1 MIIPILPLTTMNA
14 PSTQAT
20 KSRIQAILDV
30 NVPQNLSERAQ
41 LWKMA
46 NSGEIVDSTT
56 ILRAIARVDI
66 LESPIVLQDLY
77 FEYGSIVSGPDGDDK
92 VTHIIALLSMKQIA
106 DFLGY

>member
-1 MIIPILPLTTMNA
+1 MNA

-30 NVPQNLSERAQ
+30 NVPQSLSERAQ

-46 NSGEIVDSTT
+46 NSGEIVDSNT

-66 LESPIVLQDLY
+66 LESPMVVQHLYDLH
-77 FEYGSIVSGPDGDDK
+77 GDIVSGPDGPDK
-92 VTHIIALLSMKQIA
+92 VTHIIALLTMKQIA

>member
-1 MIIPILPLTTMNA
+1 MNA

-30 NVPQNLSERAQ
+30 NVPQSLSERAQ

-46 NSGEIVDSTT
+46 NSGEIVDSSTV
-56 ILRAIARVDI
+56 LRAIARVDI
-66 LESPIVLQDLY
+66 LESHMLIQDLY
-77 FEYGSIVSGPDGDDK
+77 DLHGNIVSGPDGDDK
-92 VTHIIALLSMKQIA
+92 VTNIIALLSMKQIA

>member
-1 MIIPILPLTTMNA
+1 MHA

-46 NSGEIVDSTT
+46 NSGEIVDSSTV
-56 ILRAIARVDI
+56 LRAIARVDI
-66 LESPIVLQDLY
+66 LESHMLIQDLY
-77 FEYGSIVSGPDGDDK
+77 DLHGNIVSGPDGDDK
-92 VTHIIALLSMKQIA
+92 VTNIIALLTMKQIA
-106 DFLGY
+106 DVLGY

>member
-1 MIIPILPLTTMNA
+1 MNA

-46 NSGEIVDSTT
+46 NSGEIVNSTT

-66 LESPIVLQDLY
+66 LESPMVLQDLY
-77 FEYGSIVSGPDGDDK
+77 FEYGSIVSGPDGPDK

-106 DFLGY
+106 DLLGY